1 MSIVVSDTS
10 PIRALAH
17 LDLLG
22 ILPELFGEVLV
33 PSAVARELQSDNLW
47 ISSIDATQVAGLRI
61 VDPPASPA
69 SLSGIEKL
77 DPGETAAIALA
88 LELQAIVLMDESF
101 GREVAGRLG
110 LTVTGTLGV
119 LLLAKQFQKITAV
132 RPLVDRLRT
141 EMNFFVAPSLYQQI
155 LKLAGETA
163 Q

>member
-1 MSIVVSDTS
+1 M
-10 PIRALAH
+10 
-17 LDLLG
+17 
-22 ILPELFGEVLV
+22 
-33 PSAVARELQSDNLW
+33 
-47 ISSIDATQVAGLRI
+47 
-61 VDPPASPA
+61 
-69 SLSGIEKL
+69 
-77 DPGETAAIALA
+77 A